1 MTGVLASQHVADLYG
16 ARISDIAKRFGHSL
30 QVIPFAPAAPPAK
43 TVRQNIEIAFY
54 SRDQW
59 EGCDKTFINAET
71 TGFFATVDAVPNLRW
86 LHVTSAGIDLPMYRP
101 SLGRGVRV
109 TTSSGSNAE
118 PIALTAVTGLLML
131 ARGMPHWLAAQRQHL
146 WAPMQAPDQPSDLGG
161 QTAVIVGMGP
171 IGMGIARILK
181 TLGLRTI
188 GIRRRVA
195 LAENFDSVLSFAQID
210 DVLPDCNWLIIAC
223 PLTEMTRE
231 LIDAR
236 RIGLLPQGA
245 RFINISRGE
254 IVDENA
260 LTGALARKHLSGAY
274 LDVFV
279 QEPLPVVSP
288 LWELPNVIITPHNCS
303 ASVGN
308 FGRGVE
314 IFLRNLEHYLKGEPL
329 ENEPMGA

>member
-1 MTGVLASQHVADLYG
+1 MTGVLISQCVADAYG
-16 ARISDIAKRFGHSL
+16 ARISDIARRCAHPL
-30 QVIPFAPAAPPAK
+30 RVIAFAPAATPAASLHES
-43 TVRQNIEIAFY
+43 VEIAFY
-54 SRDQW
+54 SRDLW
-59 EGCDKTFINAET
+59 DGCDKTFINAET
-71 TGFFATVDAVPNLRW
+71 TGFFSTVDAIPGLRW

-101 SLGRGVRV
+101 SLDRGVRV

-131 ARGMPHWLAAQRQHL
+131 ARGLPHWLAAQRRRE
-146 WAPMQAPDQPSDLGG
+146 WAPVQSPILPADLSG

-171 IGMGIARILK
+171 IGKGIARILK

-188 GIRRRVA
+188 GVRRHA
-195 LAENFDSVLSFAQID
+195 APAENFDAVLTFAQLD
-210 DVLPDCNWLIIAC
+210 QTLPDCDWLVIAC
-223 PLTEMTRE
+223 PLTQTTQQ

-236 RIGLLPQGA
+236 RLGRLPRGA
-245 RFINISRGE
+245 RLINISRGE

-260 LTGALARKHLSGAY
+260 LAGALARQHLAGAY

-279 QEPLPVVSP
+279 QEPLPAGSP
-288 LWELPNVIITPHNCS
+288 LWEMPNVIITPHNSS

-314 IFLRNLEHYLKGEPL
+314 IFLGNLERYLKGEPL
-329 ENEPMGA
+329 DNEPLRA

>member
-1 MTGVLASQHVADLYG
+1 MTGVLISRRVADSYG
-16 ARISDIAKRFGHSL
+16 ARISDIAKHCTHSL
-30 QVIPFAPAAPPAK
+30 QVIPFVLAAPPAA

-54 SRDQW
+54 SRDMW

-71 TGFFATVDAVPNLRW
+71 SGFFAAVDAVPNLRW

-101 SLGRGVRV
+101 SLKRGARV
-109 TTSSGSNAE
+109 TTSSGSNAA

-131 ARGMPHWLAAQRQHL
+131 ARGMPHWLAAQRQRL
-146 WAPMQAPDQPSDLGG
+146 WAPVQAPDLPSDLGG

-171 IGMGIARILK
+171 IGMGIGRILK

-188 GIRRRVA
+188 GIRRRA
-195 LAENFDSVLSFAQID
+195 AAAENFDSVLSFAQLD
-210 DVLPDCNWLIIAC
+210 QVLRDCDWLVIAC
-223 PLTEMTRE
+223 PLTETTHQ
-231 LIDAR
+231 LIDSR

-245 RFINISRGE
+245 GFINISRGE

-260 LTGALARKHLSGAY
+260 LTDALARKHLSGAY

-279 QEPLPVVSP
+279 QEPLPAVSP

-308 FGRGVE
+308 FGRGVD
-314 IFLRNLEHYLKGEPL
+314 IFLRNLEHYLRGEPL
-329 ENEPMGA
+329 ENEPMST